1 MYQKDSQCMMNSHPL
16 MHNRLDRE
24 SGIAIGPIL
33 FIIAILA
40 ILAAAIAAGSGS
52 FTSGT
57 TNESNSTKA
66 SAIIQIGDNL
76 KVGMDRLFMENQVP
90 FANVDTNVANTS
102 GNNQLFSPTG
112 GGITPPA
119 WSMANSPST
128 DGTSTTGDI
137 WYFPHASVPGVGSGG
152 TNYDILAVLH
162 VSQGVCNDINNKAI
176 GIPTPAV
183 NDLGNFASSAND
195 STLNGAWPAVLNGH
209 IVGCVQNNDTGSNGF
224 YFYEVIAIQ

>member
-1 MYQKDSQCMMNSHPL
+1 MIETGFLHGE
-16 MHNRLDRE
+16 HRLNPE
-24 SGIAIGPIL
+24 AGIAIGPIL

-90 FANVDTNVANTS
+90 FTDVDTNVANTS
-102 GNNQLFSPTG
+102 GNNMLFSPTG

-119 WSMANSPST
+119 WSMANAPST
-128 DGTSTTGDI
+128 DGTSATGDI
-137 WYFPHASVPGVGSGG
+137 WFFPHASVPGIGSGG
-152 TNYDILAVLH
+152 TNYDILAVLKIA
-162 VSQGVCNDINNKAI
+162 QGVCNDINTKAI

-183 NDLGNFASSAND
+183 NDLGNFASASND
-195 STLNGAWPAVLNGH
+195 STLATNWPASMNGH
-209 IVGCVQNNDTGSNGF
+209 IVGCVQNNNTGSSGF